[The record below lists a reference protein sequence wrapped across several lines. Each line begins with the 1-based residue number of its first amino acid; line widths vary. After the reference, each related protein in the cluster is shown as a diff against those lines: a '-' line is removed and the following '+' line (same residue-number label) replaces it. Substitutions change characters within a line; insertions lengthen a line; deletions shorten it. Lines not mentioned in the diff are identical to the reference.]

1 MSKKTYKVWVEIE
14 EFLDGEPQDNGPVLP
29 DSLGL
34 FEGRAAL
41 KKAMAKV
48 AEVVNQHGIDP
59 ENSDSVKATQKGI
72 R

>member
-34 FEGRAAL
+34 FEGRGAL